1 MRDFLIFVLLFHN
14 ILFFSCKSEI
24 NLNDKDAFLGGQ
36 IVNPSSNY
44 VTL

>member
-24 NLNDKDAFLGGQ
+24 NLNGKYAFLGGQ